1 SGKGPHINCEIS
13 CPTMPWEIDIVSQQ
27 SAFTVNTDLL
37 QTAVSTVLRQEK
49 LVSAIVS
56 ISIVDNQTIHRINRQ
71 YLQHDYPTDV
81 ISFQLG
87 FDESELPPDDQEDPL
102 DDEPLPEPSKND
114 SDQLP
119 AAGAAIEGEIIA
131 SAEMAAQMALA
142 GNWSADAELALYVV
156 HGLLHLCGYDDLT
169 PADRSV
175 MKSREILALNTLG
188 FHPVYSEDQPD
199 A

>member
-1 SGKGPHINCEIS
+1 
-13 CPTMPWEIDIVSQQ
+13 MPWEIDIVSQQ

-37 QTAVSTVLRQEK
+37 QTAVSTVLQQEK

-87 FDESELPPDDQEDPL
+87 FDESELPPDDLEDPV
-102 DDEPLPEPSKND
+102 DDEPLPEPSEYD

-131 SAEMAAQMALA
+131 SVEMAAQMALA

-156 HGLLHLCGYDDLT
+156 HGLLHLCGYDDLK

-175 MKSREILALNTLG
+175 MKSREILAMNTLG